1 MREISSYRE
10 LKNAVQMWL
19 NRKDSNTV
27 QMIPAF
33 INFAEKE
40 FARLIR
46 IPYNENEVRR
56 TVTEEINHIEIPQN
70 LLSVKH
76 FFVNGLSYNRVDM
89 ETYQRIK
96 EQNPATSFELTGSH
110 RVFARVGWK
119 IITFPELKA
128 GDEVSMIY
136 NMDIVEMTKD
146 DDYPYHLII
155 APDVML
161 YLSLRH
167 AAIYLRDNE
176 QEMYWAQKATDAA
189 GQVNSQIVEQEWSG
203 SALIVPTFAE

>member
-10 LKNAVQMWL
+10 LRNAVQQWL
-19 NRKDSNTV
+19 NRKDSNTI

-40 FARLIR
+40 FARMIR
-46 IPYNENEVRR
+46 IPYNENELRR
-56 TVTEEINHIEIPQN
+56 TVTDEVTHIEIPQN
-70 LLSVKH
+70 YMSTKH
-76 FFVNGLSYNRVDM
+76 LFVNGLSYNRVDM
-89 ETYQRIK
+89 ETFQRIA
-96 EQNPATSFELTGSH
+96 EQNPATSFEETGSH

-119 IITFPELKA
+119 IITFPELKP
-128 GDEVSMIY
+128 GDEISMIY
-136 NMDIVEMTKD
+136 NMDLVEMTKD

-161 YLSLRH
+161 YLALRH

-176 QEMYWAQKATDAA
+176 MEVYWAQKASDASA
-189 GQVNSQIVEQEWSG
+189 QVNAQIAEQEWSG
-203 SALIVPTFAE
+203 SSLIVPTFAE